1 MNAPVPALELSII
14 IPAYN
19 EEGRLTRTLS
29 RIREYFGGR
38 SVPPGIAPELSL
50 NQLEILVVDDGSKD
64 GTARI
69 AEEWSREMPCV
80 RLVSN
85 QENRGK
91 GYSVRHGMLEARGRL
106 ALFTDA
112 DLSSPIEEI
121 EKLLAAL
128 AAGNDIAI
136 GSRALDRS
144 LISIHQARH
153 RELAGIVFNKLM
165 RLITGLPFHDTQ
177 CGFKI
182 FRREPSCIIFEQQRI
197 ERFGFDP
204 EILFLAKR
212 HGLCIAEVPVRW
224 AHDPATKVLV
234 LRDSVM
240 MFCDLLLIRCNWL
253 LGRYPKK
260 PARGRKFAPMRR

>member
-1 MNAPVPALELSII
+1 MNAPLPAPELSIV

-19 EEGRLTRTLS
+19 EEGRLARGLS
-29 RIREYFGGR
+29 RIREYFTGR
-38 SVPPGIAPELSL
+38 SVPPGVAPEITLQ
-50 NQLEILVVDDGSKD
+50 QLEILIVDDGSKD

-69 AEEWSREMPCV
+69 AEEWARELPYV

-85 QENRGK
+85 GENRGK

-121 EKLLAAL
+121 EKLLAAI

-144 LISIHQARH
+144 LISIHQSRH
-153 RELAGIVFNKLM
+153 RELGGIVFN
-165 RLITGLPFHDTQ
+165 RLVRVVTGLPFHDTQ
-177 CGFKI
+177 CGFKL
-182 FRREPSCIIFEQQRI
+182 FRREPSRIIFEQQRI

-212 HGLCIAEVPVRW
+212 HGLRIAEVPVRW
-224 AHDPATKVLV
+224 AHDPATKVQV
-234 LRDSVM
+234 LRDSVT
-240 MFCDLLLIRCNWL
+240 MFRELVEIRSNWL
-253 LGRYPKK
+253 LRRYPKK
-260 PARGRKFAPMRR
+260 SGAR